1 MAPEGALAIEDLTV
15 EFPTADG
22 GWRPVLR
29 GVSLAVA
36 AGERVA
42 LVGESGSGKSVIAL
56 ASLGLVAAPGRVA
69 AGRVRVDGVD
79 LAETPAARLRNIRGG
94 AIGLVFQEPA
104 SAFNPVFTAGF
115 QIAEAVRAHRGV
127 SRSDAS
133 AIARRLLETTA
144 VDRPSEVA
152 LAYPHQLSGGQ
163 LQRAMVA
170 LALAGDPGLLIADE
184 PTTALDLETQA
195 RILELLRRLTD
206 AGRALL
212 LISHDLAVVAGL
224 VDRVVVLFC
233 GEVVESAPTGELFGR
248 PLHPYTRW
256 LLAAAEG
263 AMGGAEAATRGNGE
277 PSPAGC
283 RYAHRCGLAQPGCLR
298 RPPPLEAVGPR
309 RTLRCPVVRDQERAA
324 PSPREPGNG

>member
-1 MAPEGALAIEDLTV
+1 MAPEAALAIEGLTV

-22 GWRPVLR
+22 GWRTVLR

-69 AGRVRVDGVD
+69 AGRVRVAGTD
-79 LAETPAARLRNIRGG
+79 LAGTPAARLRRIRGG

-104 SAFNPVFTAGF
+104 SAFNPVFTVGF

-127 SRSDAS
+127 SRSEAG

-144 VDRPSEVA
+144 VDRPSDVA

-195 RILELLRRLTD
+195 RILELLRRLTE

-224 VDRVVVLFC
+224 VDRVVVLFS
-233 GEVVESAPTGELFGR
+233 GEIVETAPTGELFGR

-256 LLAAAEG
+256 LLAAA
-263 AMGGAEAATRGNGE
+263 GGAAGGAAAATRGSGE
-277 PSPAGC
+277 PSAVGC
-283 RYAHRCGLAQPGCLR
+283 RYAHRCGLVQPDCIR
-298 RPPPLEAVGPR
+298 RPPVLEATNPR
-309 RTLRCPVVRDQERAA
+309 RALRCPVVRDRERAA
-324 PSPREPGNG
+324 ASPREPGNG

>member
-1 MAPEGALAIEDLTV
+1 MGPEAALAIESLTV

-69 AGRVRVDGVD
+69 AGRVRVAGVD
-79 LAETPAARLRNIRGG
+79 LAETPAARLRKIRGG

-127 SRSDAS
+127 SRSEAG
-133 AIARRLLETTA
+133 AIARQLLETTA

-163 LQRAMVA
+163 LQRAMLA

-195 RILELLRRLTD
+195 RILELLRRLTE

-263 AMGGAEAATRGNGE
+263 FMGGAAAATRSSGE
-277 PSPAGC
+277 PSAAGC

-298 RPPPLEAVGPR
+298 RSPPLEAVGPR
-309 RTLRCPVVRDQERAA
+309 RTLRCPVVRDEERAV

>member
-1 MAPEGALAIEDLTV
+1 MAPEAALAIEGLTV

-69 AGRVRVDGVD
+69 GGRVRVAGVD
-79 LAETPAARLRNIRGG
+79 LAETPAPRLRRIRGG

-104 SAFNPVFTAGF
+104 SAFNPVFTVGF
-115 QIAEAVRAHRGV
+115 QIAEAARAHRGV
-127 SRSDAS
+127 SRPEAR

-163 LQRAMVA
+163 LQRAMIA

-195 RILELLRRLTD
+195 RILELLRGLTE

-233 GEVVESAPTGELFGR
+233 GEVVETAPTSELFAR

-256 LLAAAEG
+256 LLAAA
-263 AMGGAEAATRGNGE
+263 GGAAGGAATAARGSGE
-277 PSPAGC
+277 PSADGC

-298 RPPPLEAVGPR
+298 RPPPLEAAGPR
-309 RTLRCPVVRDQERAA
+309 RMLRCPVVRDEERAV